1 MPPVAQSPDDAP
13 VSPSTFP
20 PSTHL
25 RKTADFAVLRAGG
38 KRCGSEFFSAEVAS
52 NTLNF
57 ARIGLAVSRRVS
69 KRAVDRNRIKRV
81 VRESFRHQR
90 QTLPAVDVLVVARSS
105 ARITANHLLRGDL
118 NQLWLRLRTLKLS
131 AAIGTMRADTP

>member
-1 MPPVAQSPDDAP
+1 MLPVAQLAGDAR
-13 VSPSTFP
+13 FP
-20 PSTHL
+20 ANTHL
-25 RKTADFAVLRAGG
+25 RKAADFAALRVHG
-38 KRCGSEFFSAEVAS
+38 KRCGSEFFHAEAAG

-81 VRESFRHQR
+81 VRESFRHKR
-90 QTLPAVDVLVVARSS
+90 QTLPPLDVLVIARSS

-118 NQLWLRLRTLKLS
+118 DRLWQRLRTLKLS
-131 AAIGTMRADTP
+131 AASGTMRADTP